1 MKRIDHRNMA
11 RRKDEIEARLAPRN
25 WTDQPSPMFAASNVS
40 LEMSGR
46 VGATCAGGIGPIHQ
60 MVRRLGLDRKI
71 DESLDLLKRHLPYHE
86 SDHVLNIAYNVLAGG
101 TKLED
106 LELLRHDA
114 AYMDL
119 LGAQRIPDP
128 TTAGDF
134 LRRPTGSHVERL
146 MDDVNEVRVGVWK
159 RQPKSFRRRATI
171 DVDGTIVPTLGEKKA
186 GMGMSYKGIWGYHPL
201 LVSLANTKEPLFIV
215 NRPGNTASQSGS
227 VRWIDKAIDLCGQA
241 FKEVWIRGDTAF
253 SLTEQFDRWTDAGVH
268 FVFGYDAHAN
278 LVRKAESLPES
289 AYSPLQRETRE
300 VKTTPRETRENTKEQ
315 VVFDSGYRN
324 IRLKSEEWA
333 EFTHQPTNCKRAYRM
348 IVLRKNLSVE
358 ESDLVLFDNVK
369 YFFYITNDE
378 LLEGSEVIAEANARC
393 DQENVIEQ
401 LKNGV
406 NALRVPVND
415 LVSNWAYM
423 VIASLAW
430 TLKAWFGL
438 TLPNRADVEDVLRM
452 EFKKFLNLVVR
463 IPCQVINGGRR
474 LRIRLLGYTDRA
486 RLLFESLAATRAWAG
501 T

>member
-1 MKRIDHRNMA
+1 MA
-11 RRKDEIEARLAPRN
+11 RRKQEIEVRLAPRN

-40 LEMSGR
+40 LEVSDR
-46 VGATCAGGIGPIHQ
+46 ISATCAGGIAPIHQ

-71 DESLDLLKRHLPYHE
+71 DGCLELLKRHLPYHE

-106 LELLRHDA
+106 LELLRHDT

-134 LRRPTGSHVERL
+134 LRRPTGTDIEKL
-146 MDDVNEVRVGVWK
+146 MDAVNEVRVRVWK
-159 RQPKSFRRRATI
+159 SQPRNFRQRATI
-171 DVDGTIVPTLGEKKA
+171 DADGTIVPTLGEKKA
-186 GMGMSYKGIWGYHPL
+186 GMAMSYKGIWGYHPL
-201 LVSLANTKEPLFIV
+201 LVSLANTKEPLFIE
-215 NRPGNTASQSGS
+215 NRPGNSTSQSGS
-227 VRWIDKAIDLCGQA
+227 AKWIDKAIDLCRQA
-241 FKEVWIRGDTAF
+241 YDEVWIRGDTAF
-253 SLTEQFDRWTDAGVH
+253 SLTQEFDRWTDADVH
-268 FVFGYDAHAN
+268 FVFGYDAHPN
-278 LVRKAESLPES
+278 LVQKAENLPES
-289 AYSPLQRETRE
+289 AFSPLQRETRE
-300 VKTTPRETRENTKEQ
+300 AKTGPREKRENTKEQ
-315 VVFDSGYRN
+315 VVFDNGYRN
-324 IRLKSEEWA
+324 IRLDSEEWA
-333 EFTHQPTNCKRAYRM
+333 EFTYQPTNCKRSYRM
-348 IVLRKNLSVE
+348 IALKKNLSIE
-358 ESDLVLFDNVK
+358 ESDIVLFDDVK
-369 YFFYITNDE
+369 WFFYITNDDI
-378 LLEGSEVIAEANARC
+378 LAGAEVIGEANARC

-438 TLPNRADVEDVLRM
+438 TLPKRVDCDDVLRM
-452 EFKKFLNLVVR
+452 EFKKFLNLVIR
-463 IPCQVINGGRR
+463 IPCQVIKGGRR

-486 RLLFESLAATRAWAG
+486 RLLIESLSATRVWAG